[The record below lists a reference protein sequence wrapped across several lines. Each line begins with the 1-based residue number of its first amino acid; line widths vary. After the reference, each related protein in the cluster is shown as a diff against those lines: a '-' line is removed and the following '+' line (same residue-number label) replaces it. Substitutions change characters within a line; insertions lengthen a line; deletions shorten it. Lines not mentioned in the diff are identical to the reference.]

1 MTCEFFEER
10 VNDDEDAA
18 ATLVL
23 QQYTAI
29 IITASR
35 LSVKYLNKV
44 TETSKERRQKG
55 LGSLVR
61 GRPYPAVLG
70 I

>member
-29 IITASR
+29 IITA
-35 LSVKYLNKV
+35 SVKYLNKV